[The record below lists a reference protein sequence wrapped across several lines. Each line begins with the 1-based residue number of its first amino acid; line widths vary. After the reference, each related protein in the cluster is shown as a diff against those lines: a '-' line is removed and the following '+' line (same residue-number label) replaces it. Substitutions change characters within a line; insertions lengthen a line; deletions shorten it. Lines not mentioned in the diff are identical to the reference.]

1 METKRKAVLPGVK
14 QLVPRRLWAMADLKG
29 PPSFLCSAL
38 SLFWA
43 LLPSIWAYGT
53 SMQLHTAPILNW
65 RTGIEVRIFFVGD
78 QGPYGV

>member
-14 QLVPRRLWAMADLKG
+14 QLVPRRLWGMADLKG
-29 PPSFLCSAL
+29 PPSLLCSAL
-38 SLFWA
+38 SLFRA

-53 SMQLHTAPILNW
+53 SVQLHTAPILNW

-78 QGPYGV
+78 QGPFGV